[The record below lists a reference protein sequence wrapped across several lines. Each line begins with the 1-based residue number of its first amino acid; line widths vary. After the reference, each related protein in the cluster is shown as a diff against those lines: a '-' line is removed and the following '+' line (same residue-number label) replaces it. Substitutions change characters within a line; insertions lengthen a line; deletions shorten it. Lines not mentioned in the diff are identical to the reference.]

1 MNNLYQKIFNEMIVL
16 IANKYTPELIVKE
29 VIIKMNKIFVNEDFM
44 NKSIDFILN
53 PENQLSF
60 GY

>member
-29 VIIKMNKIFVNEDFM
+29 VIIKMTKIFVNEDFM
-44 NKSIDFILN
+44 NRSIDFILN

-60 GY
+60 G

>member
-16 IANKYTPELIVKE
+16 ISNKYTPEIIVKE
-29 VIIKMNKIFVNEDFM
+29 VIIKINKIFVNEDFM